1 MTDHSTQATSF
12 LLTRQPIF
20 DAKKMLWGYQLLTKE
35 GGESTAATVQDI
47 VSAPFLGLQQIVAR
61 DKKIMVS
68 FDGQSIM
75 DDAPYALPPAHTV
88 VKVDQDLLE
97 VEVLAE
103 KLGKLRD
110 EGFRLCLRVPP
121 GEDPSD
127 LALAFKPDLLSY
139 RALDTARTGKAASQA
154 ERARHFLVKH
164 IPDNGTFEAA
174 KGQGFTLFQG
184 PFFKEAE
191 IVPDRKLT
199 SHQISRFNLFKLIEQ
214 EDPDFNALS
223 DAIKTDVSISF
234 RLLAYLNTAAFGF
247 TQKVQS
253 IKQAITLL
261 GWKKI
266 KNWLRAVLLSDMAK
280 TGDDVPELLLLSVQR
295 GKFLEGV
302 ATDYDFWG
310 FDPGNL
316 FLLGMFSLL
325 DALLGMPM
333 PRIVEFLPLDAKL
346 RAALCRDP
354 NNEYL
359 PLFALMEALEDA
371 DWGKLDGVIQNL
383 SLDPE
388 KIKAAHTAAMEWAN
402 AFFILPKN

>member
-1 MTDHSTQATSF
+1 MTENKSPAASF

-20 DAKKMLWGYQLLTKE
+20 DAKKLLWGYQLLTKE
-35 GGESTAATVQDI
+35 GGESTAATVGDI
-47 VSAPFLGLQQIVAR
+47 ASAPFLGLQHIVAR
-61 DKKIMVS
+61 NKKIMVS
-68 FDGQSIM
+68 FDGKSILEE
-75 DDAPYALPPAHTV
+75 APYALPPAHTV
-88 VKVDQDLLE
+88 IKVDQNLLE

-103 KLGKLRD
+103 KLTKFRE
-110 EGFRLCLRVPP
+110 EGFRICLRVPP
-121 GEDPSD
+121 GEEPSE
-127 LALAFKPDLLSY
+127 LAQTFKPNLYSYSTLST
-139 RALDTARTGKAASQA
+139 ALGPKTSDPAGKP
-154 ERARHFLVKH
+154 RHLVKH
-164 IPDNGTFEAA
+164 ISDTGLFEQA
-174 KGQGFTLFQG
+174 KTQGFTLFQG

-191 IVPDRKLT
+191 IIPDRKLT

-214 EDPDFNALS
+214 DDPDFNALA

-266 KNWLRAVLLSDMAK
+266 KNWLRAVLLSDMSTA
-280 TGDDVPELLLLSVQR
+280 DEEVSELLLLSVQR
-295 GKFLEGV
+295 GKFMEGV

-325 DALLGMPM
+325 DAMLGMPM
-333 PRIVEFLPLDAKL
+333 TQIVDYLPLDAKL

-354 NNEYL
+354 NNEYI
-359 PLFALMEALEDA
+359 PLFTLMEALEDA
-371 DWGKLDGVIQNL
+371 DWHKLDGVIQNL

-388 KIKAAHTAAMEWAN
+388 KIKISHAAAMDWAN
-402 AFFILPKN
+402 AFFTMPKA